1 MCQYRGLD
9 KFRAPQSSSFQP
21 DTQQRSSFTS
31 HLPHSR
37 RTSYDTFVVGQP
49 RPAHTA
55 TNYPLPAP
63 DTYRAVPAE
72 PTHPS
77 SLLPEA
83 ATPSPSASFPD
94 EHTLGQSE
102 PVVGNSPTLASAF
115 VGAELDEELFTLQSV
130 LYAAQQLQVE
140 EPDLVSVPCD
150 AKLGD
155 GVGSEVM
162 AEQEA
167 LLAARQLIG
176 DAIFSLEV
184 AVERNLLSP
193 SSCTP
198 SLAHPFH

>member
-1 MCQYRGLD
+1 M
-9 KFRAPQSSSFQP
+9 
-21 DTQQRSSFTS
+21 
-31 HLPHSR
+31 
-37 RTSYDTFVVGQP
+37 
-49 RPAHTA
+49 
-55 TNYPLPAP
+55 
-63 DTYRAVPAE
+63 
-72 PTHPS
+72 
-77 SLLPEA
+77 
-83 ATPSPSASFPD
+83 
-94 EHTLGQSE
+94 
-102 PVVGNSPTLASAF
+102 
-115 VGAELDEELFTLQSV
+115 DEELFTLQSV